1 MANDYTVSYH
11 SVTLRKRVY
20 TTESNLTN
28 ARKTADSLIRDGERD
43 VSISVFRDG
52 KSVDI
57 QHPAKRA
64 ANPKKRAARSVVS
77 KAPRTTPIQKLA
89 LVGENPRARMAA
101 TELQALQKATRW
113 RVYNAETNRLLFS
126 APDRTTAV
134 EFARAYADAKN
145 VQLSVE
151 DNNANEARKVRK

>member
-1 MANDYTVSYH
+1 MTK
-11 SVTLRKRVY
+11 RKYLASQRVRI
-20 TTESNLTN
+20 TKQN
-28 ARKTADSLIRDGERD
+28 ATRD
-43 VSISVFRDG
+43 
-52 KSVDI
+52 
-57 QHPAKRA
+57 PKRT
-64 ANPKKRAARSVVS
+64 
-77 KAPRTTPIQKLA
+77 PRTTPIQKLA

-113 RVYNAETNRLLFS
+113 RVYNAESNRLLFS

-151 DNNANEARKVRK
+151 DNSANEARKVRK